1 MFRDDDFYPIPGLK
15 FAPRLSASLNFYPA
29 VTIFLYSTLFGGNQ
43 STYLPFLCTKVYK
56 KLSGLWWCYWNLEI
70 FMYKIII
77 MMFQNELSELT
88 LAWCFQL
95 HEFWRVEVGCQGGT
109 SSMRGTLI
117 FNRIAN
123 LFIWIWSITRN
134 WSSRSFKFSSLSF
147 CNCRSKFSISLSVKD
162 MLIVHQRHEHRT
174 HTTTLR
180 HSWATAVK
188 EAPNSVPPTS
198 QLSQEF
204 AVMP

>member
-1 MFRDDDFYPIPGLK
+1 MIFTLFLASNLRLVSLHHSIFTLPSRFFFVFYAVWRQPINVFTISLYQSLQEAFRFMMVLLK
-15 FAPRLSASLNFYPA
+15 F
-29 VTIFLYSTLFGGNQ
+29 
-43 STYLPFLCTKVYK
+43 
-56 KLSGLWWCYWNLEI
+56 EI

-77 MMFQNELSELT
+77 MMFKNELSELT

-95 HEFWRVEVGCQGGT
+95 HEFWRMEVGCQGGT

-174 HTTTLR
+174 QTTTLR

-198 QLSQEF
+198 QLSREF